1 MSLQPGDL
9 EDLVLPL
16 LDIDS
21 FNSKID
27 NQRAIVVAFQVTD
40 QDPAYDLMKFIEG
53 SNLALLDTEV
63 SPAPS
68 PEGYY
73 IVFVEIARNPQFFE
87 VLTELLEQV
96 NNICDNKWQVK
107 VYPQEKIM
115 DFDSPE
121 LEDMI
126 VTDPALIVPDEES
139 APIPQPTKQSVEMKE
154 EFWQHAD
161 VNHVLVS
168 EGHCVMYGQGH
179 SMAWTIRHPGKK
191 LGRLLLDESYDHRRL
206 KTLLGPEYIVYNYE
220 RGLVVQR
227 GGEQYVL
234 QAA

>member
-126 VTDPALIVPDEES
+126 VTDPALIIPDEES
-139 APIPQPTKQSVEMKE
+139 APIPQPTQQSVEMKE

-161 VNHVLVS
+161 INHVFVA
-168 EGHCVMYGQGH
+168 EGCCVLSGQGH

>member
-126 VTDPALIVPDEES
+126 VTDPALIIPDEES

>member
-115 DFDSPE
+115 AFDAPE

-126 VTDPALIVPDEES
+126 VTDPALIIPDEES
-139 APIPQPTKQSVEMKE
+139 APIPQPTQQSVEMKE

-161 VNHVLVS
+161 INHVFVA
-168 EGHCVMYGQGH
+168 EGCCVLSGQGH

>member
-73 IVFVEIARNPQFFE
+73 IVFVEIARNSQFFE

-126 VTDPALIVPDEES
+126 VTDPALIIPDEES

-161 VNHVLVS
+161 INHVLVS
-168 EGHCVMYGQGH
+168 EGHCVLSGQGH